1 MSDLSNMS
9 KYQLYLYDLGLLI
22 KQYALEAKARADE
35 KQGEDRVFER
45 GIVFGFMHV
54 IGVMQD
60 EARAF
65 DIGLDELR
73 LEGFDPERE
82 LL

>member
-1 MSDLSNMS
+1 MSEKS

-22 KQYALEAKARADE
+22 KEYALEAKARANE
-35 KQGEDRVFER
+35 KTGEDRAFER
-45 GIVFGFMHV
+45 GIVFGYMNVMGV
-54 IGVMQD
+54 IQD

-65 DIGLDELR
+65 GIGLDELQ
-73 LEGFDPERE
+73 LDGFDPERE